1 MSELF
6 ARTDRLR
13 AFAGIHDRIATDLSQ
28 MGGGAPGAAG
38 VQASHGSI
46 AATVDAAL
54 SSALNAR
61 LGTMQSAADDGS
73 TISELLR
80 KAEQLYEQ
88 GDRDG
93 AETLR
98 TAAEELADQRDTPG
112 SQGADR
118 TAGAGESGE
127 DDPTN
132 NQMIGQLLGQVGQ
145 QVGALAGA
153 VTAPLLGLA
162 QGLQQ
167 VPQQI
172 MQAAQG
178 ATTSAAEDPKRRDR
192 KPEDAEKRSE
202 EPEESPEPTRQPD
215 PDDAASSG
223 GATNFDR
230 APVPPVVAE
239 PPRPAQTRPQVR

>member
-6 ARTDRLR
+6 AGTDRLR
-13 AFAGIHDRIATDLSQ
+13 AFAGIHDRIATDLSH
-28 MGGGAPGAAG
+28 MSGGAPEAAG

-46 AATVDAAL
+46 AASVGAAL
-54 SSALNAR
+54 SSALDAR
-61 LGTMQSAADDGS
+61 LGTMQTAADEQS
-73 TISELLR
+73 TISALLR

-98 TAAEELADQRDTPG
+98 AAAEKLAGQPDTPG
-112 SQGADR
+112 GAAV
-118 TAGAGESGE
+118 TAAPVGGESAA
-127 DDPTN
+127 N
-132 NQMIGQLLGQVGQ
+132 NQMIGQVLGQVGQ

-153 VTAPLLGLA
+153 MTAPLLGLA

-192 KPEDAEKRSE
+192 KSDDAEKRSE
-202 EPEESPEPTRQPD
+202 EAEEPSESTRPAQPSAQAA
-215 PDDAASSG
+215 PQVDAPAP
-223 GATNFDR
+223 

>member
-6 ARTDRLR
+6 AGTDRLR
-13 AFAGIHDRIATDLSQ
+13 AFAGIHDRIATDLSH
-28 MGGGAPGAAG
+28 MSGGAPETAG

-46 AATVDAAL
+46 AANVGAAL
-54 SSALNAR
+54 SSALDAR
-61 LGTMQSAADDGS
+61 LGTMQTAADEQS
-73 TISELLR
+73 TISALLR

-98 TAAEELADQRDTPG
+98 TAAEKLAGQPDTPG
-112 SQGADR
+112 GA
-118 TAGAGESGE
+118 AVSAVAPVGGEGAA
-127 DDPTN
+127 N
-132 NQMIGQLLGQVGQ
+132 NQMIGQVLGQVGQ

-153 VTAPLLGLA
+153 VTAPLLGFA

-178 ATTSAAEDPKRRDR
+178 ATASAAEDQKRRNR
-192 KPEDAEKRSE
+192 KSDGAEKRSE
-202 EPEESPEPTRQPD
+202 EAEEAEEPSESTRPAHPSAQAAPQV
-215 PDDAASSG
+215 DAPAP
-223 GATNFDR
+223 

>member
-13 AFAGIHDRIATDLSQ
+13 GWAGLHDRIATDLSQ
-28 MGGGAPGAAG
+28 LSGGAPEAAG

-46 AATVDAAL
+46 AAGVGAAL
-54 SSALNAR
+54 SSALDAR
-61 LGTMQSAADDGS
+61 LGTVQGAADQGS

-80 KAEQLYEQ
+80 KADQLYEQ
-88 GDRDG
+88 GDREG

-98 TAAEELADQRDTPG
+98 TAAEELAVQRDTPG
-112 SQGADR
+112 GSQRADMGAG
-118 TAGAGESGE
+118 TPVSGESAGA
-127 DDPTN
+127 N
-132 NQMIGQLLGQVGQ
+132 NQMPGQVLG

-178 ATTSAAEDPKRRDR
+178 ATTSGAEDPKRRDR
-192 KPEDAEKRSE
+192 KAEDADKRSE
-202 EPEESPEPTRQPD
+202 DPEELPEP
-215 PDDAASSG
+215 AA
-223 GATNFDR
+223 R
-230 APVPPVVAE
+230 AEPSAQAAPQGDVSARPPAPPVVAE
-239 PPRPAQTRPQVR
+239 GPRPAQTRPQVG

>member
-13 AFAGIHDRIATDLSQ
+13 GWAGLHDRIATDLSQ
-28 MGGGAPGAAG
+28 LSGGVPEAAG
-38 VQASHGSI
+38 VQASQGSI
-46 AATVDAAL
+46 AAGVGAAL

-61 LGTMQSAADDGS
+61 LGTVQGAADDGS
-73 TISELLR
+73 TIFELLR

-88 GDRDG
+88 GDREG

-112 SQGADR
+112 QVPDLA
-118 TAGAGESGE
+118 AGAGVPLSGE
-127 DDPTN
+127 GAAAN
-132 NQMIGQLLGQVGQ
+132 NQMIGQALG

-192 KPEDAEKRSE
+192 KSDDAEKRSE
-202 EPEESPEPTRQPD
+202 EAEEPSESTRPAQPSAQAA
-215 PDDAASSG
+215 PQVDAPAP
-223 GATNFDR
+223 